1 MPVSYA
7 AIMQEENEARLIAR
21 LREGDADAFAL
32 VYARH
37 HERVFRYAY
46 HLLGHREDADDVK
59 QETFA
64 RAFESCKNFRNQ
76 CHITT
81 WLLAICGNL
90 CRDRI
95 KSWERRRV
103 RADGGLQGELAAD
116 TRAADPAEIVE
127 RADTQ
132 AIIRRALFGLPPSQR
147 EAIVLHEIEGLTH
160 QEMAEVLGC
169 TVAGAKLRAFR
180 ARRVLAA
187 RVAILLEM
195 E

>member
-1 MPVSYA
+1 MPVSCA
-7 AIMQEENEARLIAR
+7 AIMQEENETRLIAR

-37 HERVFRYAY
+37 QERIFRYAY

-59 QETFA
+59 QETFV
-64 RAFESCKNFRNQ
+64 RAFEARENFRNQ
-76 CHITT
+76 CSITT
-81 WLLAICGNL
+81 WLLAICGNI

-95 KSWERRRV
+95 KSWERRQV
-103 RADGGLQGELAAD
+103 RADGGLQGEITASPAC
-116 TRAADPAEIVE
+116 ADPAKIVE

-132 AIIRRALFGLPPSQR
+132 AIIRKALYGLPPSQR
-147 EAIVLHEIEGLTH
+147 EAIVLREIEGLTH

-180 ARRVLAA
+180 ARRVLQA
-187 RVAILLEM
+187 RVAILLEL

>member
-1 MPVSYA
+1 M
-7 AIMQEENEARLIAR
+7 MQETAEARLIQC
-21 LREGDADAFAL
+21 LREGDGDAFAL

-37 HERVFRYAY
+37 QERVFRYAY
-46 HLLGHREDADDVK
+46 HLLGHREDADDIK
-59 QETFA
+59 QETFL
-64 RAFESCKNFRNQ
+64 RAFEARRNFRSQ
-76 CHITT
+76 SSVAT

-95 KSWERRRV
+95 KSWERRHIYS
-103 RADGGLQGELAAD
+103 DGGLQAEIASDANGG
-116 TRAADPAEIVE
+116 DPAEIVE

-132 AIIRRALFGLPPSQR
+132 AIIRKALRGLTAAQR

-160 QEMAEVLGC
+160 REMAEVLGC

-180 ARRVLAA
+180 ARRVLQE
-187 RVAILLEM
+187 RVAILMEM